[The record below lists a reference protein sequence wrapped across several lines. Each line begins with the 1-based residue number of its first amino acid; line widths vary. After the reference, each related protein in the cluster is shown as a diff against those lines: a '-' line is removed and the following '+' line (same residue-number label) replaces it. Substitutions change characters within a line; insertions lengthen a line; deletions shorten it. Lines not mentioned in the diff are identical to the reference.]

1 LAFLANIDWRA
12 EPHCPVRFPS
22 IRRRLH
28 SPYSLTG
35 GTEFSMFAS
44 LRNRAI
50 DFLRCEDGA
59 TSVEY
64 AINVA
69 LIATVIVSSLWE
81 VGHKSKQ
88 TFTKVSNSI
97 ENTTGS

>member
-1 LAFLANIDWRA
+1 
-12 EPHCPVRFPS
+12 
-22 IRRRLH
+22 
-28 SPYSLTG
+28 
-35 GTEFSMFAS
+35 MFAS

-64 AINVA
+64 SINVA
-69 LIATVIVSSLWE
+69 LIATVIVSSLSDLS
-81 VGHKSKQ
+81 HKTKE
-88 TFTKVSNSI
+88 TFKKVSNSI